1 MAAEVCIEA
10 VALADEE
17 VYPVQTSWR
26 LEPAGRSAGGRGG
39 AGPRRPMVD
48 QLRSWRGGRGAVD
61 PWR

>member
-1 MAAEVCIEA
+1 

-39 AGPRRPMVD
+39 AGPRRPAVD
-48 QLRSWRGGRGAVD
+48 RPHGRRSGRGAGD
-61 PWR
+61 PGGNLPA